1 MEFKLA
7 IYDELD
13 STNLEVKRAID
24 RGEPEGFAARAAR
37 QTGGYGRQGRS
48 WASPAGG
55 LYLSVLLRPQLD
67 PTQAP
72 DQLPTLSLL
81 AAVAVRRALVQ
92 LVDPAAASRLAL
104 KWPNDILVTPCVECD
119 LASDSVSDSALACA
133 SAPNLASASTPV
145 SAPASPSAPLLKL
158 CGISLEAYRGALCL
172 GVGVNVHAPQALME
186 VTGKNA
192 PTFAAELGFE
202 GSIDQLASTVL
213 EAFASTYEQWLVEGL
228 VPFVAEFNAHAAFVG
243 ARVGVR
249 DLLDAVQCA
258 GIVHGIDEKGRL
270 LIEQD
275 GRVLPVSSGEVHLVA
290 F

>member
-7 IYDELD
+7 TYDELD

-24 RGEPEGFAARAAR
+24 RGESEGFAARAAR

-81 AAVAVRRALVQ
+81 AAVAVRRALAQ
-92 LVDPAAASRLAL
+92 LVDPAAVSRLAL
-104 KWPNDILVTPCVECD
+104 KWPNDILVTPCVEP
-119 LASDSVSDSALACA
+119 ASYPDSALA
-133 SAPNLASASTPV
+133 SAPVLD
-145 SAPASPSAPLLKL
+145 PASAPLLKL

-172 GVGVNVHAPQALME
+172 GIGVNVHAPQTPLE

-202 GSIDQLASTVL
+202 GSIDQLADAVL
-213 EAFASTYEQWLVEGL
+213 EDFASAYEQWLVEGL
-228 VPFVAEFNAHAAFVG
+228 APFVAEFNAHAAFVG
-243 ARVGVR
+243 AHVEVR

-258 GIVHGIDEKGRL
+258 GVVRGIDEKGRL

-275 GRVLPVSSGEVHLVA
+275 GRVVPVSSGEVHLVA
-290 F
+290 C